1 MRQFQDLDI
10 AKVDFRSLRLHAEV
24 AFPQRRPADAI
35 HEFAVDGKL
44 DNAIYTHNV
53 VGVPLTAAFAAVFNG
68 LAPVAAGIVW
78 NRHNPSDA
86 EKFPV
91 NVGEWRWLS
100 VLLVE
105 VDPIQLENP

>member
-105 VDPIQLENP
+105 VDPIELENP